1 MPKTGVFLI
10 SSGPLSAPTPV
21 FCIAHFIRRLQS
33 RHLVAPAML
42 LSLVFYL
49 AACAPLSGYAENPED
64 TDVVIETLMPYF
76 SGEYEQTYYSLPPDD
91 SRRLA
96 LRNTIII
103 NRMRVYEINF
113 LRFKKRLWGDTNAI
127 AAGGDLLVLA
137 LTGLA
142 ATTGNAGTKSA
153 LAAASAGIVGAQ
165 GAINKDIYYQRTLPA
180 VLSQIQANR
189 DHVKAILIKGLS
201 LKDSEHPLTMAGLDL
216 EALQAASGIP
226 DAVGV
231 ITGQAAQNQADAQEQ
246 VTEALFSAKL
256 LPVDVQAR
264 KAKCATFVR
273 GVSDRAQLD
282 AIANVLGVTTS
293 STSIRSEQ
301 NAILREMDKRV
312 QSSEDMQNLSTR
324 LNGRC

>member
-1 MPKTGVFLI
+1 
-10 SSGPLSAPTPV
+10 
-21 FCIAHFIRRLQS
+21 
-33 RHLVAPAML
+33 
-42 LSLVFYL
+42 
-49 AACAPLSGYAENPED
+49 
-64 TDVVIETLMPYF
+64 
-76 SGEYEQTYYSLPPDD
+76 
-91 SRRLA
+91 
-96 LRNTIII
+96 
-103 NRMRVYEINF
+103 MRVYEINF
-113 LRFKKRLWGDTNAI
+113 LRFKKSLWGDANAI

-189 DHVKAILIKGLS
+189 DRAKAILILGLS
-201 LKDSEHPLTMAGLDL
+201 LTDPEYPLTRAGLDL
-216 EALQAASGIP
+216 EALQSASGIP

-231 ITGQAAQNQADAQEQ
+231 ITGQASQNQADAQEQ
-246 VTEALFSAKL
+246 VTKALFSAKL
-256 LPVDVQAR
+256 LPANVQDR
-264 KAKCATFVR
+264 KAKCAAFVR

>member
-1 MPKTGVFLI
+1 MPKTGAFLI
-10 SSGPLSAPTPV
+10 SAGPLSAPTLV
-21 FCIAHFIRRLQS
+21 FNIAHLIEKLQG
-33 RHLVAPAML
+33 LYLAVFATL
-42 LSLVFYL
+42 LSLLLYL

-76 SGEYEQTYYSLPPDD
+76 SGEYEKTYYAFSPGDPG
-91 SRRLA
+91 RLA

-113 LRFKKRLWGDTNAI
+113 LRFKKSLWGDANAI

-189 DHVKAILIKGLS
+189 DRAKAILIQGLS
-201 LKDSEHPLTMAGLDL
+201 LTDSEYPLTRAGLDL
-216 EALQAASGIP
+216 AHRIHDG
-226 DAVGV
+226 G
-231 ITGQAAQNQADAQEQ
+231 G
-246 VTEALFSAKL
+246 
-256 LPVDVQAR
+256 
-264 KAKCATFVR
+264 
-273 GVSDRAQLD
+273 
-282 AIANVLGVTTS
+282 LGVA
-293 STSIRSEQ
+293 EVAQ
-301 NAILREMDKRV
+301 AFDLA
-312 QSSEDMQNLSTR
+312 
-324 LNGRC
+324 